1 MALGDLVSAW
11 GFGPPVRQPDEAAI
25 RALTGKP
32 RQPCAEVLQL
42 APGRARRLAAVRFD
56 LCGIAKGFG
65 VDEMA
70 RVMRAH
76 GICDYLVGIDGEL
89 RASGRKPGGAPW
101 TVALERPN
109 HDNPTAAGTLAL
121 DNCAIATSGDYRNY
135 VRVGQAR
142 LGHIMH
148 PGSARPVQNGV
159 AAVSVL
165 APSCMLADAW
175 ATALTVLGAEAGAAL
190 ARQLGLDVL
199 FQLRE
204 AGGIRPVAVGRF
216 A

>member
-1 MALGDLVSAW
+1 
-11 GFGPPVRQPDEAAI
+11 
-25 RALTGKP
+25 
-32 RQPCAEVLQL
+32 
-42 APGRARRLAAVRFD
+42 
-56 LCGIAKGFG
+56 
-65 VDEMA
+65 
-70 RVMRAH
+70 
-76 GICDYLVGIDGEL
+76 
-89 RASGRKPGGAPW
+89 
-101 TVALERPN
+101 
-109 HDNPTAAGTLAL
+109 
-121 DNCAIATSGDYRNY
+121 
-135 VRVGQAR
+135 
-142 LGHIMH
+142 MH